1 MNITIQEA
9 QVITL
14 QDPIVIEA
22 VRDLFVQKKIIAKI
36 KGLPRPII
44 LWDGPDQ
51 YAAAGNWTNESAIVQ
66 ATAILSLSSIPWA

>member
-51 YAAAGNWTNESAIVQ
+51 YAAAGNWTNESATVQ